1 MAIGL
6 QRADAAPQKNA
17 LELLDMACGGH
28 GLRDSLPR
36 AGFLLSVLSGT
47 VEDMPTWPSGA
58 CL

>member
-6 QRADAAPQKNA
+6 QRADAAPQENA

-28 GLRDSLPR
+28 GLKDSLPR
-36 AGFLLSVLSGT
+36 AGFLLSGT
-47 VEDMPTWPSGA
+47 IEDMPTRPSGA